1 MPKRPALSRKNMF
14 NSRWARFIVAIIVG
28 IGLGLLYGWVIDPPE
43 YTNTSPSDLRQD
55 FKTDYV
61 LMVAEMYQ
69 AEGDAQAA
77 VRRLAYLG
85 DQEATKTIQTAIDF
99 ANEHTDYPQG
109 DLRLIQSLLEG
120 IQTWQET
127 RSQ

>member
-1 MPKRPALSRKNMF
+1 MPKRPSFSRKNILT
-14 NSRWARFIVAIIVG
+14 SRWVRFILAIILG

-43 YTNTSPSDLRQD
+43 YTNTSPSALRQD

-77 VRRLAYLG
+77 ARRLTYLG
-85 DQEATKTIQTAIDF
+85 DQEATNTIQTAIDF
-99 ANEHTDYPQG
+99 ANEHTDYPEG

-120 IQTWQET
+120 VQTWQESGT
-127 RSQ
+127 Q

>member
-1 MPKRPALSRKNMF
+1 M
-14 NSRWARFIVAIIVG
+14 SRWARFIIAIILG
-28 IGLGLLYGWVIDPPE
+28 IGLGLVYGWVINPPE
-43 YTNTSPSDLRQD
+43 YKNTSPSDLRQD

-77 VRRLAYLG
+77 MRRLTYLG
-85 DQEATKTIQTAIDF
+85 NQDATKTIQAAIDF
-99 ANEHTDYPQG
+99 ANEHTGYPQS

-120 IQTWQET
+120 VQSQQESG
-127 RSQ
+127 SQ

>member
-1 MPKRPALSRKNMF
+1 MPKRPSFSRKNILT
-14 NSRWARFIVAIIVG
+14 SRWVRFIVAIIVG
-28 IGLGLLYGWVIDPPE
+28 IGLGLLYGWVINPPE

-77 VRRLAYLG
+77 ARRLSYLG
-85 DQEATKTIQTAIDF
+85 NQEATKTIQTAIDF
-99 ANEHTDYPQG
+99 ANDHSDYPQD
-109 DLRLIQSLLEG
+109 DLRLIQSLLEDV
-120 IQTWQET
+120 QTWQES
-127 RSQ
+127 RPQ

>member
-1 MPKRPALSRKNMF
+1 M
-14 NSRWARFIVAIIVG
+14 SRWVRFIIAIILG
-28 IGLGLLYGWVIDPPE
+28 IGLGLVYGWVIDPPE

-77 VRRLAYLG
+77 ARRLTYLG
-85 DQEATKTIQTAIDF
+85 NQDATKTIQAAIDF
-99 ANEHTDYPQG
+99 ANEHTDYPQS

-120 IQTWQET
+120 VQSQQESG
-127 RSQ
+127 SQ